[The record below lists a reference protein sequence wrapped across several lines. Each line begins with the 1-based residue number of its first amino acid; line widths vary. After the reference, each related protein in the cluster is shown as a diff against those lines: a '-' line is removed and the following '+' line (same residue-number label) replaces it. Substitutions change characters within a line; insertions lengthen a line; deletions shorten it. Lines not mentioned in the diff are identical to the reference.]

1 MPISVEY
8 LRNQVNSLAKK
19 DQAGY
24 STDAEF
30 NQSLQSAQT
39 LLYEYYYKQFEAT
52 GKIHDALETF
62 IKEIPVTL
70 TGGSAPLP
78 TDEFHR
84 LEVSYRLVLNDCATP
99 QVSIVPVDY
108 MQTNEEAYILSSP
121 IRKPDVNKKIIRHTY
136 KNGRLYVYP
145 ITVTEVNYKYLRKP
159 GGIEVSTGTA
169 TASPP
174 FYASTLTSNANGD
187 FRVFDPINSIDLE
200 WAEQETNNFLD
211 LLLFD
216 LGIELRSSAILEY
229 VRLKQQEGLVR

>member
-145 ITVTEVNYKYLRKP
+145 ITVTEVNYKYLRQP
-159 GGIEVSTGTA
+159 AAALYVSTL
-169 TASPP
+169 S
-174 FYASTLTSNANGD
+174 SNANGD